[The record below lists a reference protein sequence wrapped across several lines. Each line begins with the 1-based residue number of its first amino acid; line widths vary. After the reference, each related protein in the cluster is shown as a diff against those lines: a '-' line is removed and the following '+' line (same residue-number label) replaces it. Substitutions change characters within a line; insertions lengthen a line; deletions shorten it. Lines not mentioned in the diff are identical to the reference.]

1 MPDPAPNVSAE
12 DIEGWLASLRLVS
25 NLELL
30 TVPSGDDGEPVIANG
45 EEIARVALAGSNGEA
60 DHLRLREAAEL
71 LSALS
76 QHRLARRDLVA
87 QTARLWK
94 ELNFLT
100 GVATA
105 MTVQATREETA
116 RKLLGRIARLFGVS
130 RASILLAREDGR
142 LAVTA
147 AIGPGHSFHL
157 GAAVPPGGIADRVY
171 RTGEPILVEDTDAMD
186 DGDDVAG
193 LLHRDARSNSFLSV
207 PILSNRT
214 PVGVIN
220 VTDRHGGA
228 PFRAEDK
235 KLIVAIAA
243 QAGIAFDNVRLIE
256 EARRAEGVK
265 RELEIASTI
274 QRALLPRGPFRV
286 PGFEV
291 SGVCEPAAWV
301 GGDFFQ
307 VVERGTRGLWAAVCD
322 VSGHGMSAALLMAS
336 MNAAL
341 RALISADLSPA
352 ETARSLNDL
361 MVADSGDSGLYLTAA
376 LLRVEGDGQAS
387 LCSLGH
393 PPALVQRAGGSV
405 EAFSLGGAPA
415 GIVEDEE
422 YREDHLTLEPGD
434 RLLLFTAG
442 VTEAE
447 GLSGPFGEERLSDWF
462 SARARRETA
471 DETARALRE
480 ELSRHLGDRRTS
492 DDVTFLVVHRREKE
506 SP

>member
-1 MPDPAPNVSAE
+1 MADLAASASAGDLE
-12 DIEGWLASLRLVS
+12 AWLASLRLLS
-25 NLELL
+25 NLPLS
-30 TVPSGDDGEPVIANG
+30 TVPPGGGGEPVIANG
-45 EEIARVALAGSNGEA
+45 EEIARVAVAGSGAEA
-60 DHLRLREAAEL
+60 DHPRLREAAEL
-71 LSALS
+71 LSVLS

-116 RKLLGRIARLFGVS
+116 RKLLGRITRLFGVS

-142 LAVTA
+142 LVVTA
-147 AIGPGHSFHL
+147 AVGPGQSFHL
-157 GAAVPPGGIADRVY
+157 GAPVPPGGIADRVY
-171 RTGEPILVEDTDAMD
+171 RTGEPILVEDTSAMD
-186 DGDDVAG
+186 DADGVAG
-193 LLHRDARSNSFLSV
+193 LLHHDARSRSFLSV
-207 PILSNRT
+207 PILSHRS
-214 PVGVIN
+214 PIGVIN

-265 RELEIASTI
+265 KELEIASTI

-286 PGFEV
+286 PGYEV
-291 SGVCEPAAWV
+291 SGTCEPAAWV

-307 VVERGTRGLWAAVCD
+307 VVERGARGLWAAVCD

-352 ETARSLNDL
+352 ETARALNDL
-361 MVADSGDSGLYLTAA
+361 MVADAGDSGLYLTAA
-376 LLRVEGDGQAS
+376 LLRVDGDGRAS

-393 PPALVQRAGGSV
+393 PPALLQRAGGAV
-405 EAFSLGGAPA
+405 AAYGLGGAPA
-415 GIVEDEE
+415 GIIEDEG
-422 YREDHLTLEPGD
+422 YRQDLLVLEPGD
-434 RLLLFTAG
+434 RLLLFTDG

-447 GLSGPFGEERLSDWF
+447 GPSGVFGEERLSEWF
-462 SARARRETA
+462 SSRARGETA
-471 DETARALRE
+471 DETVAALRG
-480 ELSRHLGDRRTS
+480 ELSRHLGDRRTT
-492 DDVTFLVVHRREKE
+492 DDVTFLVVRRQERV
-506 SP
+506 